1 MKLQY
6 KLSGRGTTVII
17 IAFIVF
23 VIITVIFLILF
34 YRSLNAKI
42 TANNTNS
49 LQADNNSLDFEPE
62 NGNQDRIALPAI
74 TGLYMKSG
82 QTKQVVDFFNPSEN
96 NCYFKIC
103 LYLSDGTLIY
113 ESNLIEPSE
122 RITNISLLKQL
133 QRGKYKNCRMVYNC
147 YSLDTEAPLNNCEVK
162 LEINSQ

>member
-1 MKLQY
+1 MQY
-6 KLSGRGTTVII
+6 KLSGRGTTGII
-17 IAFIVF
+17 IAFVIF
-23 VIITVIFLILF
+23 VIVVAIFLILF
-34 YRSLNAKI
+34 YKALNAKI
-42 TANNTNS
+42 AANNTNS
-49 LQADNNSLDFEPE
+49 LRTDNNLLDFEPE
-62 NGNQDRIALPAI
+62 NSNQDRIALPAI

-82 QTKQVVDFFNPSEN
+82 QIKQVVDFFNPNEN

-113 ESNLIEPSE
+113 ESNLIKPSE
-122 RITNISLLKQL
+122 RITDISLLRQL